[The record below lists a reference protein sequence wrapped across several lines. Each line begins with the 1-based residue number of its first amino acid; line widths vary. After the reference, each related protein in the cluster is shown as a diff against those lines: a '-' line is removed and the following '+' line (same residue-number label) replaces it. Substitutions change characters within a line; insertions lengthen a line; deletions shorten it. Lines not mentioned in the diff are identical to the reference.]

1 MAKGRMIMRT
11 IATDEKLNSLKVDDQ
26 WFFMR
31 MLPFM
36 DDYGRMTGN
45 LFELKFQ
52 VIPSSSWD
60 VKRVEN
66 SLIRIVNA
74 ELIYWLKNDTI
85 QFRGFHKNQKIG
97 HKPANSLYPDI
108 TKDVAIDDK
117 RLAKVIKESNNISKG
132 NIIKENT
139 IKSKRSYKAQPQ
151 DLIMVVNHF
160 KELKIVSA
168 KSNAERFFNYYETNG
183 WVQGKSRKPIRNWK
197 ACVNTWDFEKDVKES
212 EQIMKICPVHHHE
225 KGHDKRKVTSGV
237 RTVCRKCHSS
247 LVTLSEW
254 QFIKIDDEQTTTRKH
269 I

>member
-11 IATDEKLNSLKVDDQ
+11 IATGEKLNSLKVDDQ

-97 HKPANSLYPDI
+97 HDEGIIISAYYTPRDEEKFKNCILHTTMQISLFRI
-108 TKDVAIDDK
+108 AMGKQ
-117 RLAKVIKESNNISKG
+117 NI
-132 NIIKENT
+132 
-139 IKSKRSYKAQPQ
+139 
-151 DLIMVVNHF
+151 HF
-160 KELKIVSA
+160 
-168 KSNAERFFNYYETNG
+168 
-183 WVQGKSRKPIRNWK
+183 
-197 ACVNTWDFEKDVKES
+197 
-212 EQIMKICPVHHHE
+212 
-225 KGHDKRKVTSGV
+225 
-237 RTVCRKCHSS
+237 
-247 LVTLSEW
+247 
-254 QFIKIDDEQTTTRKH
+254 
-269 I
+269 